1 MTPRSAWSARL
12 RGRLGRD
19 HDQREV
25 TKSDDA
31 WREQLSPEQY
41 RILRRRGTEAAFTGH
56 DPAVDAGG
64 LPVCGLRRSV
74 PADAK
79 FDSGTGWPSFSRSA
93 PDGVELHRDFSLG
106 FPRTEVLRRRCGGH
120 LGHVFNDGPT
130 PERKRYCINA
140 GALAPGERS
149 RHPTTEEAV

>member
-1 MTPRSAWSARL
+1 MPRSAWSARL
-12 RGRLGRD
+12 RGRPRRD

-64 LPVCGLRRSV
+64 AYRCAGCDSAVF

-79 FDSGTGWPSFSRSA
+79 FDSGTGWPSFSRSHA
-93 PDGVELHRDFSLG
+93 DGVELHRDFTRG
-106 FPRTEVLRRRCGGH
+106 IPRTEVLCRRCGGH
-120 LGHVFNDGPT
+120 LGQ
-130 PERKRYCINA
+130 
-140 GALAPGERS
+140 ALP
-149 RHPTTEEAV
+149 AVDSQWRVRTR